1 MYNHIGPPGAAISGL
16 KWRWLKSQLENTVE
30 HEADKNKATETL
42 SIDLKYVLK
51 NRKWKIAFYLFMV
64 WIYFYF

>member
-16 KWRWLKSQLENTVE
+16 KWRWLKSQLENRVE

-42 SIDLKYVLK
+42 SIDLK
-51 NRKWKIAFYLFMV
+51 
-64 WIYFYF
+64 